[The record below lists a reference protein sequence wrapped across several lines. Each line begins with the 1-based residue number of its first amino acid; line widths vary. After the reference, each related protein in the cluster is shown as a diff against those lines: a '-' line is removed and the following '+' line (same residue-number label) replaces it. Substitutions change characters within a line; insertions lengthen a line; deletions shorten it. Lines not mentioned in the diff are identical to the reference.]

1 MSRRLP
7 MKMISIAI
15 VGLAIALSAEAAQAY
30 VVQVLTAGPLTT
42 AASNSDDTSKLG
54 DDIAS
59 AVLDVVHHAI
69 GFTPTLVRIQAAS
82 IIGTQLYLILL
93 LADADGEAL
102 LDGPR
107 TDPTSPSSLDVP
119 DDKTIRAPESPRS

>member
-1 MSRRLP
+1 
-7 MKMISIAI
+7 MKMISSAI
-15 VGLAIALSAEAAQAY
+15 VGLAIALSAETAQAY
-30 VVQVLTAGPLTT
+30 VVQVLTAVPVT
-42 AASNSDDTSKLG
+42 AASNSDETSKLG

-69 GFTPTLVRIQAAS
+69 GFTPTLVRIQDAS
-82 IIGTQLYLILL
+82 IIGTQLYLVLL

-102 LDGPR
+102 VDGPR

-119 DDKTIRAPESPRS
+119 DDETIRVPESPRI